1 MAQDSIFTYQIHI
14 LYKII
19 VTAKYIIYN
28 NYFEIYFVSWNMA
41 AKKTWTLYFQLIG
54 LTELYSSPQDKSQ
67 ECILW
72 QGGTVNKF

>member
-1 MAQDSIFTYQIHI
+1 MAQDSIFTHQNHI

-41 AKKTWTLYFQLIG
+41 AKKAWRLYFQLIG
-54 LTELYSSPQDKSQ
+54 LTEFYSSP
-67 ECILW
+67 
-72 QGGTVNKF
+72 